1 MWPSIL
7 ESFSVELSTK
17 AYLEENV
24 REQIEDDM
32 EFFYD
37 NSAGGR
43 RKNKTD
49 NRHFLC
55 HFFTFNKSH
64 TASVGI
70 LLSFYSF
77 KSTAFR
83 RFDQFNSSC
92 TLQMTLR
99 AGV

>member
-1 MWPSIL
+1 MHRSMWPLIL

-43 RKNKTD
+43 RKNRTD
-49 NRHFLC
+49 NRRFFC

-64 TASVGI
+64 TASVRI
-70 LLSFYSF
+70 FS
-77 KSTAFR
+77 AFIHLKALR
-83 RFDQFNSSC
+83 SVGLTSLTHRARF
-92 TLQMTLR
+92 R
-99 AGV
+99 